1 MAPGK
6 TKRLMAEIKRV
17 GIVYQSK
24 IPQAEPVAGEIR
36 DWLAARGVA
45 SWAGST
51 WDEEHANG
59 HMAET
64 SLLIVLGGDGS
75 TLHAARLAISHSVP
89 IFGINMGRV
98 GFLSEAQPNDWP
110 ERLQRVLSGDY
121 WIEKRL
127 MLHAALL
134 RNGRVIDN
142 FTALNDVVVGR
153 GQQVR
158 VLRMELRVDGD
169 LVTNYTADALIVSTP
184 TGSTAY
190 SMAAGGPM
198 LPPQLMNFVV
208 VPVAAHLSLNRAL
221 VFHEEAEISIKVNT
235 GHEATLTADGQ
246 DAVLLQDGDVVMIKK
261 HANHCC
267 FARVDS
273 SGYFYRRL
281 MQRLGFSRKI
291 K

>member
-1 MAPGK
+1 MAD
-6 TKRLMAEIKRV
+6 IKRV

-24 IPQAEPVAGEIR
+24 IPQAEPVAREIR
-36 DWLAARGVA
+36 DWLAERGVA

-51 WDEEHANG
+51 WDEDHANG
-59 HMAET
+59 NMGET
-64 SLLIVLGGDGS
+64 SLLLVLGGDGS

-98 GFLSEAQPNDWP
+98 GFLSEAQPYNWP
-110 ERLQRVLSGDY
+110 ERLAQVLAGDY
-121 WIEKRL
+121 WIENRL
-127 MLHAALL
+127 MLHAALW
-134 RNGRVIDN
+134 RNGRSLET

-158 VLRMELRVDGD
+158 VLRMELLVDGD

-235 GHEATLTADGQ
+235 GHQ
-246 DAVLLQDGDVVMIKK
+246 DAVLLQDGDTVVIKK
-261 HANHCC
+261 HANYCC
-267 FARVDS
+267 FARVAS

>member
-1 MAPGK
+1 MAD
-6 TKRLMAEIKRV
+6 IKRV

-24 IPQAEPVAGEIR
+24 IPQAEPVAREIR
-36 DWLAARGVA
+36 DWLAERGVA

-51 WDEEHANG
+51 WDEDHANG
-59 HMAET
+59 NMGET
-64 SLLIVLGGDGS
+64 SLLLVLGGDGS

-98 GFLSEAQPNDWP
+98 GFLSEAQPYNWP
-110 ERLQRVLSGDY
+110 ERLAQVLAGDY
-121 WIEKRL
+121 WIENRL
-127 MLHAALL
+127 MLHAALW
-134 RNGRVIDN
+134 RNGRSLET

-158 VLRMELRVDGD
+158 VLRMELLVDGD

-246 DAVLLQDGDVVMIKK
+246 DAVLLQDGDTVVIKK
-261 HANHCC
+261 HANYCC
-267 FARVDS
+267 FARVAS